1 VDMTDGARGAN
12 TNESDLISYTF
23 PANSLST
30 NGDYVKIKAFG
41 ITGATAN
48 TKTMRLYFGSTVIA
62 SNDIT
67 TAPNNTDWVLEGTV
81 LRTGTDTQ
89 ESTAHGIVGSVQQTH
104 SHSAHTEDDGASIT
118 IKVTGENAVATA
130 SDITAKGLVV
140 EFENAS

>member
-1 VDMTDGARGAN
+1 
-12 TNESDLISYTF
+12 
-23 PANSLST
+23 
-30 NGDYVKIKAFG
+30 
-41 ITGATAN
+41 
-48 TKTMRLYFGSTVIA
+48 LYFGSTVIA

-81 LRTGTDTQ
+81 VRTGTDTQ
-89 ESTAHGIVGSVQQTH
+89 ESTAHGIVGSTQQTH

-130 SDITAKGLVV
+130 ADITAKGLVI